1 MGTKTPRFKENMN
14 TNNGNGVI
22 VGVEVLAERINNVS
36 KKLDEQAA
44 QQKAAVDAAMTAS
57 QTAIS
62 AALATQEKAVNAAFL
77 ASEKALTA
85 ALSASEK
92 AISKS
97 EAAQSEVNKII
108 AGLQADVISLR
119 ESRSQN
125 YGKDA
130 TKSGNQN
137 QDNFNVSLAISVL
150 FNILTVGV
158 LVWQLI
164 K

>member
-1 MGTKTPRFKENMN
+1 MNN
-14 TNNGNGVI
+14 TNPSTPSNGTPGVI
-22 VGVEVLAERINNVS
+22 VGVEVLSERIANVS
-36 KKLDEQAA
+36 KRLDEQIMG
-44 QQKAAVDAAMTAS
+44 QKQAVDAAMTAS

-108 AGLQADVISLR
+108 AGLQSDVISLR
-119 ESRSQN
+119 ESRSQGS
-125 YGKDA
+125 GKDA
-130 TKSGNQN
+130 AKTGDQN
-137 QDNFNVSLAISVL
+137 QSNFNIALTLSVL

-158 LVWQLI
+158 LVWQLL

>member
-1 MGTKTPRFKENMN
+1 MN
-14 TNNGNGVI
+14 NTSTSNGNNGVI
-22 VGVEVLAERINNVS
+22 VGVEVLSERIANVS
-36 KKLDEQAA
+36 KRLDEQIMG
-44 QQKAAVDAAMTAS
+44 QKQAVDAAMTAS

-108 AGLQADVISLR
+108 AGLQSDVISLR
-119 ESRSQN
+119 ESRSQGS
-125 YGKDA
+125 GKDQA
-130 TKSGNQN
+130 KTGDQN
-137 QDNFNVSLAISVL
+137 QSNFNVSMVILIV
-150 FNILTVGV
+150 FNILTLGA
-158 LVWQLI
+158 LVWQLL

>member
-1 MGTKTPRFKENMN
+1 MAEPNGT
-14 TNNGNGVI
+14 GNGI
-22 VGVEVLAERINNVS
+22 IIGVEVLAERISNVS
-36 KKLDEQAA
+36 KRLDEQVTA
-44 QQKAAVDAAMTAS
+44 QKSAVDAALVAS
-57 QTAIS
+57 NQAIS

-108 AGLQADVISLR
+108 AGLQSDVISLR
-119 ESRSQN
+119 ESRSQTS
-125 YGKDA
+125 GKDA
-130 TKSGNQN
+130 TTSGDKQ
-137 QDNFNVSLAISVL
+137 QANFNISLAISVL
-150 FNILTVGV
+150 FNVITVGA
-158 LVWQLI
+158 LVWQHL

>member
-1 MGTKTPRFKENMN
+1 MN
-14 TNNGNGVI
+14 TNGNNNIVI
-22 VGVEVLAERINNVS
+22 GVEVLAERINNVS

-44 QQKAAVDAAMTAS
+44 TQKQAVDAAMTAS

-108 AGLQADVISLR
+108 AELQKDVISLR
-119 ESRSQN
+119 ESRSQGS
-125 YGKDA
+125 GKDIA
-130 TKSGNQN
+130 KSGDQK
-137 QDNFNVSLAISVL
+137 QSNFNLNLAIIIA
-150 FNILTVGV
+150 FNIATLAAV
-158 LVWQLI
+158 LWQVF